1 MDSSETKIS
10 ELSKRHESLF
20 ALAKLEGMKS
30 EMANHVGC
38 VAACNGVRV
47 SGGCNSYRSRIR
59 KQNVC
64 SLHAE
69 VATLSTLVRGTR
81 QSKWREK
88 NGYCLQGI

>member
-1 MDSSETKIS
+1 MNMKIS
-10 ELSKRHESLF
+10 ELSKRHETMF
-20 ALAKLEGMKS
+20 ALAKLEAMNS

-38 VAACNGVRV
+38 VASSNGDCVA
-47 SGGCNSYRSRIR
+47 SACNSYRSRVR

-69 VATLSTLVRGTR
+69 VATISGLVRGTR

-88 NGYCLQGI
+88 VNYCLQGV